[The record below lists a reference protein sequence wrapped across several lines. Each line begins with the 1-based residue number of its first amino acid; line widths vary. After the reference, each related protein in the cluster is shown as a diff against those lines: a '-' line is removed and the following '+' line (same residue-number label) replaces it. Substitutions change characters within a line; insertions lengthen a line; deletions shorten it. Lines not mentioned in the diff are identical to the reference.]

1 MPKRDPTKYL
11 FFKLFV
17 SKSWRQQKF
26 WTLFE
31 SLCPF
36 STSKSQSD
44 GCVSINLKVALKIG
58 LFFVFSVFL
67 FIRYNNFETN
77 FLRRGSTPLKAPM
90 KSTIVSQGTFRK
102 VSHLSISLV
111 IIMTLVS
118 LTSCDVM
125 ELSKF
130 WCHVWSALWLSPT
143 MAPPPYFVYICTTLS
158 ILWIIRDSQKWK
170 TVKFDLKTIFCLRQR
185 NLIWNNWRTQNAIFF
200 IFFLCRNS
208 GLKSLLKFIPL
219 GSVWPD
225 SI

>member
-44 GCVSINLKVALKIG
+44 GCVSINLKVALKMG
-58 LFFVFSVFL
+58 LFFVFLSSYSYD
-67 FIRYNNFETN
+67 ITI
-77 FLRRGSTPLKAPM
+77 LRRISFAGDRPPLKAPM

-143 MAPPPYFVYICTTLS
+143 MAPPPYFVYICLSVIPFSIFFALFLVSINRYLIRTLLCSLHS
-158 ILWIIRDSQKWK
+158 ILQ
-170 TVKFDLKTIFCLRQR
+170 L
-185 NLIWNNWRTQNAIFF
+185 
-200 IFFLCRNS
+200 
-208 GLKSLLKFIPL
+208 
-219 GSVWPD
+219 
-225 SI
+225 